1 MLEKTAAELG
11 IPLVLD
17 AELPA
22 QQAALSSVMSFL
34 GRDGGF

>member
-22 QQAALSSVMSFL
+22 LQAALSSVMRSL
-34 GRDGGF
+34 GHDDDF